1 MKYRLSNAKIQSV
14 YQPYT
19 TKTYE
24 ITKTVKNVDLG
35 YNLAATKVYPVTSYI
50 NAETPIYKAGET
62 FKTTNYIAATPVAY
76 LLSKSICSCSSICV
90 NR

>member
-1 MKYRLSNAKIQSV
+1 MKYRLPNAKIQSV

-35 YNLAATKVYPVTSYI
+35 YNLAATKVYQ
-50 NAETPIYKAGET
+50 
-62 FKTTNYIAATPVAY
+62 
-76 LLSKSICSCSSICV
+76 
-90 NR
+90 